1 MSDPYY
7 RIVLSSKE
15 RRLLM
20 SANLYSIES
29 LLIGKA
35 YRSRTLEGIIQ
46 DAEKSDVWYD
56 NAEAYRVRVRPT
68 NSFSDTYRIVA
79 VKVGE

>member
-1 MSDPYY
+1 MST
-7 RIVLSSKE
+7 
-15 RRLLM
+15 
-20 SANLYSIES
+20 NLYSVES

-46 DAEKSDVWYD
+46 DAEKSDVFYD
-56 NAEAYRVRVRPT
+56 SADAYRVRVRPT
-68 NSFSDTYRIVA
+68 HGLKDTYRIVA

>member
-1 MSDPYY
+1 
-7 RIVLSSKE
+7 
-15 RRLLM
+15 M
-20 SANLYSIES
+20 SANLYSVES

-46 DAEKSDVWYD
+46 DAEKSDVFYD
-56 NAEAYRVRVRPT
+56 SADAYRVRVRPT
-68 NSFSDTYRIVA
+68 HGLNDTYRIVA

>member
-7 RIVLSSKE
+7 RIVLSNKE

-46 DAEKSDVWYD
+46 DAEKSIDCDTCSGRGHIFYGD
-56 NAEAYRVRVRPT
+56 NEDYAIEPCECVL
-68 NSFSDTYRIVA
+68 
-79 VKVGE
+79 

>member
-1 MSDPYY
+1 MSDPSY